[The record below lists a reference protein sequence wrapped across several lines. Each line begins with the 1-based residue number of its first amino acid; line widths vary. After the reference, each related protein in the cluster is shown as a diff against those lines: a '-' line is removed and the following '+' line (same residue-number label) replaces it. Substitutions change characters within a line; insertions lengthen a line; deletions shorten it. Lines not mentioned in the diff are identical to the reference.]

1 LRFGGLVKLTNLS
14 QKKRKLKKIIS
25 LPYPEKGTAVFFFFN
40 AIKFECVYLK
50 FLKRKIRKL
59 IIRRKKRYRGRKLW
73 INLKSNYPLTK
84 KSKNSRMGKGKGM
97 FLRWVVTIRPS
108 IPFAEFLG
116 YSFRF
121 LIRLK
126 KSLSCCYRSDVSFI
140 YNLISYPVWSNI
152 KKPRFFNIDKRKN
165 FF

>member
-1 LRFGGLVKLTNLS
+1 M
-14 QKKRKLKKIIS
+14 
-25 LPYPEKGTAVFFFFN
+25 
-40 AIKFECVYLK
+40 
-50 FLKRKIRKL
+50 
-59 IIRRKKRYRGRKLW
+59 W

-116 YSFRF
+116 FSFRF
-121 LIRLK
+121 LFQLK
-126 KSLSCCYRSDVSFI
+126 KSLSCCYRSDVSYI
-140 YNLISYPVWSNI
+140 YNLVSYPIWSNT
-152 KKPRFFNIDKRKN
+152 KKPRLFTIDKRKN